1 MKSRIFACLLSML
14 YLSTPVAAY
23 AQDATPPSV
32 PTKERYPVASSTT
45 TPSSHSAMA
54 TTYAD
59 MRAKLLSEYQSQ
71 GADPSML
78 SSLASLPAGQS
89 FAQAWSTPQGVTG
102 AVASAGEAW
111 ATEFAK
117 KRSDMLT
124 SMGVSADVEA
134 SSRAMGTLL
143 ASASEELYKSLPSA
157 SLAVSASGPAW
168 ESALAKAAKSA
179 ADVSKAKNFDPCL
192 ADMVS
197 AAAGVRTKSSCPSGS
212 SACKALGSYYFDA
225 LKMDSNVTGV
235 LPPSEFNQ
243 FQPWLRDALG
253 RTSPSSSSV
262 VTGPKPGCGATEAV
276 SQTAQAVLP
285 GAWAGLTVTKPQSQS
300 SQNNIPS
307 GWGALRD

>member
-1 MKSRIFACLLSML
+1 MKSRIFACLLSIL
-14 YLSTPVAAY
+14 CASAPAAAY
-23 AQDATPPSV
+23 AQDSTPPSV
-32 PTKERYPVASSTT
+32 PTKERSSVVTSTT
-45 TPSSHSAMA
+45 TPSSHAAMA
-54 TTYAD
+54 STYAD
-59 MRAKLLSEYQSQ
+59 MRARLLSEYQSQ
-71 GADPSML
+71 GADPLLL

-89 FAQAWSTPQGVTG
+89 FSQAWSTPQGVTG
-102 AVASAGEAW
+102 AVASAGEVW

-134 SSRAMGTLL
+134 SSRAMGALL
-143 ASASEELYKSLPSA
+143 ASASEELSKYLPSS
-157 SLAVSASGPAW
+157 SLSVSASGPAW
-168 ESALAKAAKSA
+168 ESALARAAKSA
-179 ADVSKAKNFDPCL
+179 ADVSKAQNFDPCL

-197 AAAGVRTKSSCPSGS
+197 AAAGVTTKSSCPSGS

-253 RTSPSSSSV
+253 KPSSSSSSV
-262 VTGPKPGCGATEAV
+262 VTGPKPGCGATDAV
-276 SQTAQAVLP
+276 SQTAKIVLP
-285 GAWAGLTVTKPQSQS
+285 GAWSSLTTGKPQSQS
-300 SQNNIPS
+300 SQNSIPS